1 MPEEVTY
8 SIPLTTPSIKTEAV
22 VVVVA
27 LPFDSVTVTEP
38 LAVKLNGPV
47 FVRVKICASP
57 DTTLPIVK
65 ALLETVTASPSL
77 SVTEV
82 LSGRDEI
89 VISPRLSLP
98 SVSAS
103 VAVAENFLSKSV
115 ESETTTELKLL

>member
-1 MPEEVTY
+1 M
-8 SIPLTTPSIKTEAV
+8 
-22 VVVVA
+22 
-27 LPFDSVTVTEP
+27 
-38 LAVKLNGPV
+38 KLNGPV
-47 FVRVKICASP
+47 FVRVKICASA

-82 LSGRDEI
+82 LLGRDEI

-115 ESETTTELKLL
+115 ESETTTLLKLL